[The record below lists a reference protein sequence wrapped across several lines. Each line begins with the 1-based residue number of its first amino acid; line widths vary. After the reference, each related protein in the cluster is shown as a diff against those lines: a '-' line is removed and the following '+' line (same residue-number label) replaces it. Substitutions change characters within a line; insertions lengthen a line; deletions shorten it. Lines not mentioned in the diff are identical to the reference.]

1 MFLTDVCF
9 KEIGQLLQDEK
20 YNEFSLEEIEAYM
33 NKGMTMAYQ
42 QMKTELEAYKTN
54 ITIDIST
61 HKNKLKSKLD
71 A

>member
-1 MFLTDVCF
+1 
-9 KEIGQLLQDEK
+9 
-20 YNEFSLEEIEAYM
+20 M

-54 ITIDIST
+54 ITVDIST